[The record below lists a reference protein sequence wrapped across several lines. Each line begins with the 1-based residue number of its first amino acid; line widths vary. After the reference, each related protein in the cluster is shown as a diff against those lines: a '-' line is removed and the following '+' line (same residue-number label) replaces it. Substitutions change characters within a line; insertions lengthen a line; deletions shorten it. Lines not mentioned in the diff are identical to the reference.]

1 MSTVNH
7 CLYAISYTWK
17 RSRSYLLLTLFIQVI
32 VGFMPLA
39 SVWIIQTLI
48 NEIILFM
55 TSSGDIQ
62 KVLWLFGLQ
71 MVIVVL
77 GYGLQFILQ
86 LSQQKATNLIGLHLK
101 GELLQKAIRLPYITF
116 EHPSFYNESQR
127 VMNSHQ
133 HVLSMVRSIFTIM
146 SALITVVS
154 LLIYMI
160 GIHWGLAVILIL
172 CTLPVL
178 WIELFFGGARYQL
191 NRMLTA
197 NDRRE
202 MYVSDLVA
210 QRDSL
215 KEIRLYGVGN
225 YLLQKWKGHYVKS
238 ADEKYKLLKRQVRW
252 EMAGGLLMTFAYV
265 FCGLFIVFLI
275 FQKKLAAGT
284 FVAVLQAVQNIQ
296 SGFQDLTRECS
307 SLYETSLYIDEM
319 RTFQKREEEI
329 DEQTEEGASLRRIE
343 GIQSITLENL
353 SFTYPNM
360 KTPAIEHI
368 HFHIDKGERIALV
381 GDNGSGKTTLIKCL
395 TGLYDPDKPNMQ
407 KVNGELISTIYKKS
421 YHARMAV
428 LFQDFMKYEFTVKE
442 NIGFGRIDEI
452 DKGERMITAARQAG
466 IEKRIHQMEERYD
479 AQLGRFFEEG
489 HELSGGQWQKL
500 AMARTFFRESD
511 FIILDEPTS
520 ALDPL
525 SEISLIR
532 KLFDHTQDQGV
543 LFITHRMGAARLA
556 DRIIVMKD
564 GAFVEEGNHE
574 ELMALD
580 GEYKRLYEAQS
591 QLFQQKEMA

>member
-7 CLYAISYTWK
+7 CLYAVSYTWRK
-17 RSRSYLLLTLFIQVI
+17 SRSYLLLTLFIQVM

-48 NEIILFM
+48 NEMILFM

-71 MVIVVL
+71 MVIVIL

-86 LSQQKATNLIGLHLK
+86 LSQQKASNLIGLQLK
-101 GELLQKAIRLPYITF
+101 GELLQKAIRLPFITF

-133 HVLSMVRSIFTIM
+133 HVLGMVRSIFTIM

-160 GIHWGLAVILIL
+160 GLHWGLAVILIVF
-172 CTLPVL
+172 TLPVL

-202 MYVSDLVA
+202 MYVSDLVS

-215 KEIRLYGVGN
+215 KEIRLYGIGA
-225 YLLQKWKGHYVKS
+225 YLLEKWRGHYVKS
-238 ADEKYKLLKRQVRW
+238 ADEKYKLLKRQVHW
-252 EMAGGLLMTFAYV
+252 EMIGGLLMTFAYIC
-265 FCGLFIVFLI
+265 CGLFIVFLI

-296 SGFQDLTRECS
+296 SGFQDLTRELS

-319 RTFQKREEEI
+319 RAFQKREEES
-329 DEQTEEGASLRRIE
+329 DEQKEGTTTLQQIDHIE
-343 GIQSITLENL
+343 SMTLEDL

-368 HFHIDKGERIALV
+368 HFHINKGERIALV

-395 TGLYDPDKPNMQ
+395 TGLYDADQPYMQ
-407 KVNGELISTIYKKS
+407 KVNGVYLSTIHKS
-421 YHARMAV
+421 AYHARMAV

-442 NIGFGRIDEI
+442 NIGFGRIEDIEEDEQM
-452 DKGERMITAARQAG
+452 RQAAQQAG
-466 IEKRIHQMEERYD
+466 IDKRIDQMEEGYD

-520 ALDPL
+520 ALDPM

-532 KLFDHTQDQGV
+532 QLFDQTKDQGV

-564 GAFVEEGNHE
+564 GAFVEEGNHD
-574 ELMALD
+574 ELMARC
-580 GEYKRLYEAQS
+580 GEYNRLYEAQS
-591 QLFQQKEMA
+591 QLFQQKEMV

>member
-17 RSRSYLLLTLFIQVI
+17 KSRSYLLLTLFIQVI

-71 MVIVVL
+71 MVIVIL

-101 GELLQKAIRLPYITF
+101 GELLQKAIRLPFITF

-133 HVLSMVRSIFTIM
+133 HVLSMVRSIFTMM

-160 GIHWGLAVILIL
+160 GIHWGLAVILFL
-172 CTLPVL
+172 FTLPVL
-178 WIELFFGGARYQL
+178 WIELFFGGARYRL
-191 NRMLTA
+191 NRLLTA

-215 KEIRLYGVGN
+215 KEVRLYGIGD
-225 YLLQKWKGHYVKS
+225 YLLQKWRGHYIKS
-238 ADEKYKLLKRQVRW
+238 ADEKYNLLKRQVRW
-252 EMAGGLLMTFAYV
+252 EMAGGLLMTLAYV
-265 FCGLFIVFLI
+265 CCGLLIVFLI

-319 RTFQKREEEI
+319 RAFQKREEEMH
-329 DEQTEEGASLRRIE
+329 EQTEEAASLQGIE
-343 GIQSITLENL
+343 HIQSITLDNL

-360 KTPAIEHI
+360 KKPVIEHI
-368 HFHIDKGERIALV
+368 HFHMNKGERIALV

-395 TGLYDPDKPNMQ
+395 TGLYDPDQQNMH
-407 KVNGELISTIYKKS
+407 KVNGEDISTIHKKT

-428 LFQDFMKYEFTVKE
+428 LFQDFMKYEFTVRE
-442 NIGFGRIDEI
+442 NIGFGRIDDIEEE
-452 DKGERMITAARQAG
+452 ERLISAARQAG
-466 IEKRIHQMEERYD
+466 IEKRINQMEDTYD

-564 GAFVEEGNHE
+564 GAFIEEGNHD
-574 ELMALD
+574 ELMALH
-580 GEYKRLYEAQS
+580 GEYRRLYEAQS
-591 QLFQQKEMA
+591 QLFQQKEMV

>member
-17 RSRSYLLLTLFIQVI
+17 RSRSYLLLTLLIQVI

-71 MVIVVL
+71 MAIVVL

-101 GELLQKAIRLPYITF
+101 GELLQKAIRLPFITF

-160 GIHWGLAVILIL
+160 GIHWGLAVILIVF
-172 CTLPVL
+172 TLPVL

-215 KEIRLYGVGN
+215 KEIRLYGIGN
-225 YLLQKWKGHYVKS
+225 YLLQKWKDHYVKS

-265 FCGLFIVFLI
+265 CCGLFIVFLI

-307 SLYETSLYIDEM
+307 SLYETSLYVDEM
-319 RTFQKREEEI
+319 RAFQKREEEI
-329 DEQTEEGASLRRIE
+329 HEQTEEGASFRKIE
-343 GIQSITLENL
+343 CIQSITLENL

-368 HFHIDKGERIALV
+368 HFHINKGERIALV

-395 TGLYDPDKPNMQ
+395 TGLYDPDQPNMQ
-407 KVNGELISTIYKKS
+407 KVNGESILTIHKKS

-442 NIGFGRIDEI
+442 NIGFGRIDHMDEE
-452 DKGERMITAARQAG
+452 ERMISAARQAG
-466 IEKRIHQMEERYD
+466 IEKRIHQMEEMYD

-564 GAFVEEGNHE
+564 GAFVEEGNHD
-574 ELMALD
+574 ELMVLN

>member
-215 KEIRLYGVGN
+215 KEIRLYGIGD

-265 FCGLFIVFLI
+265 CCGLFIVFLI

-319 RTFQKREEEI
+319 RSFQKREEEI

-343 GIQSITLENL
+343 CIQSITLENL

>member
-17 RSRSYLLLTLFIQVI
+17 KSRSYLLLTLFIQVI

-71 MVIVVL
+71 MVIVIL

-101 GELLQKAIRLPYITF
+101 GELLQKAIRLPFITF

-133 HVLSMVRSIFTIM
+133 HVLSMVRSIFTMM

-160 GIHWGLAVILIL
+160 GIHWGLAVILFL
-172 CTLPVL
+172 FTLPVL
-178 WIELFFGGARYQL
+178 WIELFFGGARYRL
-191 NRMLTA
+191 NRLLTA

-215 KEIRLYGVGN
+215 KEVRLYGIGN
-225 YLLQKWKGHYVKS
+225 YLLQKWRGHYVKS
-238 ADEKYKLLKRQVRW
+238 ADEKYNLLKRQVRW
-252 EMAGGLLMTFAYV
+252 EMAGGLLMTLAYV
-265 FCGLFIVFLI
+265 CCGLLIVFLI

-307 SLYETSLYIDEM
+307 SLYETSLYVDEM
-319 RTFQKREEEI
+319 RAFQKREEEMH
-329 DEQTEEGASLRRIE
+329 EQTEEAASLQGIE
-343 GIQSITLENL
+343 HIQSITLDNL

-360 KTPAIEHI
+360 KKPAIEHI
-368 HFHIDKGERIALV
+368 HFHMNKGERIALV

-395 TGLYDPDKPNMQ
+395 TGLYDPDQQNMH
-407 KVNGELISTIYKKS
+407 KVNGEDISTIHKKT

-428 LFQDFMKYEFTVKE
+428 LFQDFMKYEFTVRE
-442 NIGFGRIDEI
+442 NIGFGRIDDIEEE
-452 DKGERMITAARQAG
+452 ERLISAARQAG
-466 IEKRIHQMEERYD
+466 IEKRINEMEDTYD

-564 GAFVEEGNHE
+564 GAFIEEGNHN
-574 ELMALD
+574 ELMALH
-580 GEYKRLYEAQS
+580 GEYRRLYEAQS
-591 QLFQQKEMA
+591 QLFQQKEMV

>member
-7 CLYAISYTWK
+7 CLYAISYTWN

-55 TSSGDIQ
+55 NSSGDIQ

-71 MVIVVL
+71 MAIVVL

-154 LLIYMI
+154 LLIYMV

-172 CTLPVL
+172 FTLPVL

-215 KEIRLYGVGN
+215 KEIRLYGIGN
-225 YLLQKWKGHYVKS
+225 YLLQKWRGHYVKS

-265 FCGLFIVFLI
+265 CCGLFIVFLI
-275 FQKKLAAGT
+275 FQKKLVAGT

-319 RTFQKREEEI
+319 RTFQKREEETH
-329 DEQTEEGASLRRIE
+329 DQSEEGASLLRIE
-343 GIQSITLENL
+343 SIQSITLENL

-368 HFHIDKGERIALV
+368 HLHINQGERIALV

-395 TGLYDPDKPNMQ
+395 TGLYDPDQPNMQ
-407 KVNGELISTIYKKS
+407 KVNGESISTIDKKS

-452 DKGERMITAARQAG
+452 DNEERMISAARQAG
-466 IEKRIHQMEERYD
+466 IEKRIHQMDETYD

-532 KLFDHTQDQGV
+532 KLFNHTQNQGV

-574 ELMALD
+574 ELMVLN

>member
-7 CLYAISYTWK
+7 CLYAISYTWN

-55 TSSGDIQ
+55 NSSGDIQ

-71 MVIVVL
+71 MAIVVL

-154 LLIYMI
+154 LLIYMV

-172 CTLPVL
+172 FTLPVL

-215 KEIRLYGVGN
+215 KEIRLYGIGN
-225 YLLQKWKGHYVKS
+225 YLLQKWRGHYVKS
-238 ADEKYKLLKRQVRW
+238 ADEKYKLLKQQVRW

-265 FCGLFIVFLI
+265 CCGLFIVFLI
-275 FQKKLAAGT
+275 FQKKLVAGT

-319 RTFQKREEEI
+319 RTFQKREEETH
-329 DEQTEEGASLRRIE
+329 DQSEEGASLLRIE
-343 GIQSITLENL
+343 SIQSITLENL

-368 HFHIDKGERIALV
+368 QLHINQGERIALV

-395 TGLYDPDKPNMQ
+395 TGLYDPDQPNMQ
-407 KVNGELISTIYKKS
+407 KVNGESISTIDKKS

-452 DKGERMITAARQAG
+452 DNEERMISAARQAG
-466 IEKRIHQMEERYD
+466 IEKRIHQMEETYD

-532 KLFDHTQDQGV
+532 KLFNHTQDQGV

-574 ELMALD
+574 ELMVLN

-591 QLFQQKEMA
+591 QLFKQKEMA

>member
-17 RSRSYLLLTLFIQVI
+17 KSRSYLLLTLFIQVI

-71 MVIVVL
+71 MVIVIL
-77 GYGLQFILQ
+77 GYGLQCILQ

-101 GELLQKAIRLPYITF
+101 GELLQKAIRLPFITF

-133 HVLSMVRSIFTIM
+133 HVLSMVRSIFTMM

-160 GIHWGLAVILIL
+160 GIHWGLAVILFL
-172 CTLPVL
+172 FTLPVL
-178 WIELFFGGARYQL
+178 WIELFFGGARYRL
-191 NRMLTA
+191 NRLLTA

-215 KEIRLYGVGN
+215 KEVRLYGIGD
-225 YLLQKWKGHYVKS
+225 YLLQKWRGHYIKS
-238 ADEKYKLLKRQVRW
+238 ADEKYNLLKRQVRW
-252 EMAGGLLMTFAYV
+252 EMAGGLLMTLAYV
-265 FCGLFIVFLI
+265 CCGLLIVFLI

-319 RTFQKREEEI
+319 RAFQKREEEMH
-329 DEQTEEGASLRRIE
+329 EQTEEAASLQGIE
-343 GIQSITLENL
+343 HIQSITLDNL

-360 KTPAIEHI
+360 KKPVIEHI
-368 HFHIDKGERIALV
+368 HFHMNKGERIALV

-395 TGLYDPDKPNMQ
+395 TGLYDPDQQNMH
-407 KVNGELISTIYKKS
+407 KVNGEDISTIHKKT

-428 LFQDFMKYEFTVKE
+428 LFQDFMKYEFTVRE
-442 NIGFGRIDEI
+442 NIGFGRIDDIEEE
-452 DKGERMITAARQAG
+452 ERLISAARQAG
-466 IEKRIHQMEERYD
+466 IEKRINQMEDTYD

-564 GAFVEEGNHE
+564 GAFIEEGNHD
-574 ELMALD
+574 ELMALH
-580 GEYKRLYEAQS
+580 GEYRRLYEAQS
-591 QLFQQKEMA
+591 QLFQQKEMV

>member
-7 CLYAISYTWK
+7 CLYAIFYTWN

-55 TSSGDIQ
+55 NSSGDIQ

-71 MVIVVL
+71 MAIVVL

-154 LLIYMI
+154 LLIYMV

-172 CTLPVL
+172 FTLPVL

-215 KEIRLYGVGN
+215 KEIRLYGIGN
-225 YLLQKWKGHYVKS
+225 YLLQKWRGHYVKS
-238 ADEKYKLLKRQVRW
+238 ADEKYKLLKQQVRW

-265 FCGLFIVFLI
+265 CCGLFIVFLI
-275 FQKKLAAGT
+275 FQKKLVAGT

-319 RTFQKREEEI
+319 RTFQKREEETH
-329 DEQTEEGASLRRIE
+329 DQSEEGASLLRIE
-343 GIQSITLENL
+343 SIQSITLENL

-368 HFHIDKGERIALV
+368 QLHINQGERIALV

-395 TGLYDPDKPNMQ
+395 TGLYDPDQPNMQ
-407 KVNGELISTIYKKS
+407 KVNGESISTIDKKS

-452 DKGERMITAARQAG
+452 DNEERMISAARQAG
-466 IEKRIHQMEERYD
+466 IEKRIHQMEETYD

-532 KLFDHTQDQGV
+532 KLFNHTQDQGV

-574 ELMALD
+574 ELMVLN

>member
-17 RSRSYLLLTLFIQVI
+17 KSRSYLLLTLLIQVI

-71 MVIVVL
+71 MVIVIL

-86 LSQQKATNLIGLHLK
+86 LSQQRATNLIGLNLK
-101 GELLQKAIRLPYITF
+101 GELLQKAIRLPFITF

-154 LLIYMI
+154 LLIYMV
-160 GIHWGLAVILIL
+160 GIHWGLAAILFVF
-172 CTLPVL
+172 TLPVL
-178 WIELFFGGARYQL
+178 WIELFFGGARYRL
-191 NRMLTA
+191 NRLLTA

-215 KEIRLYGVGN
+215 KEIRLYGIGN

-252 EMAGGLLMTFAYV
+252 EMAGGLLMTFAYMC
-265 FCGLFIVFLI
+265 CGLLIVYLI
-275 FQKKLAAGT
+275 FQKRLEAGT

-307 SLYETSLYIDEM
+307 SLYETSLYVDEM
-319 RTFQKREEEI
+319 RSFQKREEEHH
-329 DEQTEEGASLRRIE
+329 EQAEEAASLRRIDH
-343 GIQSITLENL
+343 IQSITLENL

-360 KTPAIEHI
+360 KKPAIERI
-368 HFHIDKGERIALV
+368 YFHMNKGERLALV

-395 TGLYDPDKPNMQ
+395 TGLYDPDQPNMH
-407 KVNGELISTIYKKS
+407 KVNGESISTINKKT
-421 YHARMAV
+421 YHDRMAV

-442 NIGFGRIDEI
+442 NIGFGRINDIDDE
-452 DKGERMITAARQAG
+452 ERLMSAARQAG
-466 IEKRIHQMEERYD
+466 IEKRINQMEDTYD

-489 HELSGGQWQKL
+489 QELSGGQWQKL

-520 ALDPL
+520 ALDPF

-532 KLFDHTQDQGV
+532 KLFDHTQNQGV

-564 GAFVEEGNHE
+564 GAFIEEGNHD
-574 ELMALD
+574 ELMALQ

-591 QLFQQKEMA
+591 QLFQQKEMV

>member
-1 MSTVNH
+1 M
-7 CLYAISYTWK
+7 L
-17 RSRSYLLLTLFIQVI
+17 R
-32 VGFMPLA
+32 
-39 SVWIIQTLI
+39 
-48 NEIILFM
+48 
-55 TSSGDIQ
+55 
-62 KVLWLFGLQ
+62 
-71 MVIVVL
+71 
-77 GYGLQFILQ
+77 
-86 LSQQKATNLIGLHLK
+86 
-101 GELLQKAIRLPYITF
+101 
-116 EHPSFYNESQR
+116 SFYC
-127 VMNSHQ
+127 
-133 HVLSMVRSIFTIM
+133 LSYFS
-146 SALITVVS
+146 
-154 LLIYMI
+154 
-160 GIHWGLAVILIL
+160 
-172 CTLPVL
+172 
-178 WIELFFGGARYQL
+178 
-191 NRMLTA
+191 
-197 NDRRE
+197 
-202 MYVSDLVA
+202 
-210 QRDSL
+210 
-215 KEIRLYGVGN
+215 
-225 YLLQKWKGHYVKS
+225 
-238 ADEKYKLLKRQVRW
+238 
-252 EMAGGLLMTFAYV
+252 
-265 FCGLFIVFLI
+265 
-275 FQKKLAAGT
+275 KKLAAGT

-307 SLYETSLYIDEM
+307 SLYETSLYVDEM
-319 RTFQKREEEI
+319 RAFQKREEEI
-329 DEQTEEGASLRRIE
+329 HEQTEEGASLRKIE
-343 GIQSITLENL
+343 CIQSITLENL

-368 HFHIDKGERIALV
+368 HFHINKGERIALV

-395 TGLYDPDKPNMQ
+395 TGLYDPDQPNMQ
-407 KVNGELISTIYKKS
+407 KVNGESISTIHKKS

-442 NIGFGRIDEI
+442 NIGFGRIDHMDE
-452 DKGERMITAARQAG
+452 GERMISAARQAG
-466 IEKRIHQMEERYD
+466 IEKRIHQMEEMYD

-564 GAFVEEGNHE
+564 GAFVEEGNHD
-574 ELMALD
+574 ELMVLN